1 MTPEEELEIAKE
13 ACRVMMG
20 ELRKCRDLL
29 SAAEDECLKANE
41 LLRILGW
48 EGIDDAMET

>member
-1 MTPEEELEIAKE
+1 MTTEEELAVAKIA
-13 ACRVMMG
+13 CLRLMG

-29 SAAEDECLKANE
+29 EAAEEECLKANE

-48 EGIDDAMET
+48 DLPEEK